1 LGHYGGLFALEGQT
15 MIISGS
21 VGAGGLNKE
30 TDVIFVQ
37 QRIWV
42 HRDWLGTV
50 PPVEANGNCGFHT
63 IAAIKQ
69 FQATAA
75 ALAPDKVDGLVSP
88 RGFTIKRLELAII
101 PKPKHKIFTA
111 PGWTHPAAGQIT
123 KAHLEA
129 AALTLGCEVA
139 AIQAV
144 VEVESKIRGPWDE
157 LGRPTILYERHK
169 FAHWSND
176 VFNAT
181 HPDIANKKNGGYGLF
196 RAQYPKLYRAAT
208 LNEQAALKSA
218 SWGTF
223 QIMGENH
230 TTAGH
235 ASVEGFVDA
244 MIRNEIAHLDAFVAF
259 VSASSSL
266 KKALKDKAWATFAKG
281 YNGAGYKANSY
292 DTKMKAA
299 YDRLAPKPKPKVKAK
314 PAAARR

>member
-1 LGHYGGLFALEGQT
+1 MT
-15 MIISGS
+15 ISGS
-21 VGAGGLNKE
+21 VGQGGLNRE
-30 TDVIFVQ
+30 TDVMFVQ

-50 PPVEANGNCGFHT
+50 SPVQANGICGPYT

-75 ALAPDKVDGLVSP
+75 ALAPDRVDGLVSP
-88 RGFTIKRLELAII
+88 RGFTIRRLEMAVI
-101 PKPKHKIFTA
+101 PKPKHKIFTVA
-111 PGWTHPAAGQIT
+111 GWTHPTAGQIT

-157 LGRPTILYERHK
+157 VGRPTILYERHK
-169 FAHWSND
+169 FAKWSSDLYNT
-176 VFNAT
+176 T
-181 HPDIANKKNGGYGLF
+181 HPDIANKNTSLSDGSYGRF
-196 RAQYPKLYRAAT
+196 SAQYPKLYRAAT
-208 LNEQAALKSA
+208 LNEQAALKAA
-218 SWGTF
+218 SWGAF
-223 QIMGENH
+223 QILGENH

-235 ASVEGFVDA
+235 ATVEGFVDA

-259 VSASSSL
+259 VSANSTL
-266 KKALKDKAWATFAKG
+266 KKALKDKAWATFANG
-281 YNGAGYKANSY
+281 YNGPGYRANSY

-299 YDRLAPKPKPKVKAK
+299 YDRLVAPPKPKAKAK
-314 PAAARR
+314 PKAARR